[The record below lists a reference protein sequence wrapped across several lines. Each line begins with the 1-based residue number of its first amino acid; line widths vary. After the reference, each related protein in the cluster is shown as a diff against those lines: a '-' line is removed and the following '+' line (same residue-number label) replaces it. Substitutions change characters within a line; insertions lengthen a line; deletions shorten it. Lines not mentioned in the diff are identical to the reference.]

1 MFRLIPALLGAA
13 MLVGS
18 LGGCAANQR
27 YEQLDAAYRATL
39 SRNQEL
45 QQELDAL
52 QREMDML
59 SARIRE
65 SDSAFGGATETNAQL
80 RAELL
85 RLQERYRQLE
95 SRLANLDFTALNPE
109 TDAALRELA
118 RQHPNLITYDARRG
132 MLRFASDLTFALGS
146 VEVQPQATQSLQAL
160 ARVLQGAAA
169 TGYDLRIVGHTDNV
183 PIGSAT
189 AQRHPTNTHLS
200 AHRAIAVRDVLAT
213 AGISRNRMEVAGW
226 GENRP
231 AVPNRAGRGGTVENR
246 RVEIFLVPASG
257 GDVDMGAAPSAAPAS
272 STPVRREPEPMK

>member
-1 MFRLIPALLGAA
+1 MLKVIPALLTAA
-13 MLVGS
+13 LIIGS
-18 LGGCAANQR
+18 MSGCANQR

-52 QREMDML
+52 QREIDML
-59 SARIRE
+59 QARIGD
-65 SDSAFGGATETNAQL
+65 SDSAFGSAAETNAQL
-80 RAELL
+80 RADLL

-118 RQHPNLITYDARRG
+118 RQHPDLITYDSRRG

-200 AHRAIAVRDVLAT
+200 AHRAIAVRDVLGS

-226 GENRP
+226 GEHRP
-231 AVPNRAGRGGTVENR
+231 AVANRPGRGGTEENR
-246 RVEIFLVPASG
+246 RVEIFLVPSTGSAELESSS
-257 GDVDMGAAPSAAPAS
+257 GAASPAPS
-272 STPVRREPEPMK
+272 STRREPEPMK